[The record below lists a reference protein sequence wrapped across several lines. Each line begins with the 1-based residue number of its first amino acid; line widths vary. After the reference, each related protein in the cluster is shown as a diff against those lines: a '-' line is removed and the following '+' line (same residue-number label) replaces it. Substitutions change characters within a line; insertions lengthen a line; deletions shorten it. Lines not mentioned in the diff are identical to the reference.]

1 MANAGKAQCSKCGTF
16 CKAASM
22 DYCTTVLPD
31 GQKCGGC
38 LIPTYMVQRKGKV
51 TQVYKVSATSDPH
64 LSCCAQECNPCD
76 GTVCGFITRALAP
89 GPFPC
94 PYCKLHHDATVSTT
108 PHACT
113 L

>member
-38 LIPTYMVQRKGKV
+38 LIPTYMVQRKGKT
-51 TQVYKVSATSDPH
+51 TQVYEVSATSDPH
-64 LSCCAQECNPCD
+64 LSCCAQACTPSD
-76 GTVCGFITRALAP
+76 GTVCGYTTILLATDSY
-89 GPFPC
+89 PC
-94 PYCKLHHDATVSTT
+94 PYWPLHHDATVSEH
-108 PHACT
+108 HACT

>member
-16 CKAASM
+16 CGAASM
-22 DYCTTVLPD
+22 DYCITMLPD
-31 GQKCGGC
+31 GQKCGGV
-38 LIPTYMVQRKGKV
+38 LIPTYMVQRKGKA
-51 TQVYKVSATSDPH
+51 TQVYDVSATSDSH

-76 GTVCGFITRALAP
+76 GTVCGFTTRALAT

-94 PYCKLHHDATVSTT
+94 PYCKLHHDATVSATS
-108 PHACT
+108 HACT